1 MLTTG
6 VLVKEYALDG
16 GATRFALAI
25 FVIPLFCIMFFAAT
39 CLVNSVFQII
49 GPIRQITSNS
59 YYFSGV
65 APKRTM
71 GELAHVTV
79 QMPVY
84 KESLEEVIM
93 PTIES
98 LKKAIT
104 T

>member
-1 MLTTG
+1 MRF
-6 VLVKEYALDG
+6 VLMV
-16 GATRFALAI
+16 FAPA
-25 FVIPLFCIMFFAAT
+25 LFCIASYACVFF
-39 CLVNSVFQII
+39 VGSIFQII
-49 GPIRQITSNS
+49 GPIRQVTSNS
-59 YYFSGV
+59 FYFSGI

-84 KESLEEVIM
+84 KESLDDVIK

-104 T
+104 TWVMQARARTYH

>member
-1 MLTTG
+1 MAER
-6 VLVKEYALDG
+6 LVQQFILDG
-16 GATRFALAI
+16 QPMRFVLII
-25 FVIPLFCIMFFAAT
+25 FCPALFCIASYACN
-39 CLVNSVFQII
+39 CLVGSIFQIF
-49 GPIRQITSNS
+49 GPIRQVTSNS
-59 YYFSGV
+59 RYFSGI

-79 QMPVY
+79 QLPVY
-84 KESLEEVIM
+84 KESLEDVIM

>member
-1 MLTTG
+1 M
-6 VLVKEYALDG
+6 
-16 GATRFALAI
+16 
-25 FVIPLFCIMFFAAT
+25 
-39 CLVNSVFQII
+39 
-49 GPIRQITSNS
+49 TSNS
-59 YYFSGV
+59 RYFSGI

-79 QMPVY
+79 QLPVY

-104 T
+104 TWVMWRG